1 MKFTLEWLKA
11 ALIRALRTAAQVA
24 LTMLTVGMA
33 INEVEWMKLLS
44 VSVVAAVYSILTS
57 IVTDLPEVGSDGTI
71 LFDSDGEITALD
83 IPLNTEE
90 LAKKGSVRLSVTND
104 K

>member
-1 MKFTLEWLKA
+1 MRFTLEWLKA

-83 IPLNTEE
+83 IPLNTED
-90 LAKKGSVRLSVTND
+90 LAKKSSVRLSVTND